1 VARGRD
7 PFGGHLWLQ
16 NITSKR
22 KTTKTNTQHF
32 NSYGYGFTSHTTL
45 ITFKIFILTHQ
56 ATHELSIAHTHKAH
70 SMHFKMLINTR
81 TCRTH
86 KSTHTCDEQHF
97 KPHLVV
103 RSSQRSQR
111 GRVLFG
117 RDATRS

>member
-1 VARGRD
+1 LVAKHHFKKKNHED
-7 PFGGHLWLQ
+7 EH
-16 NITSKR
+16 
-22 KTTKTNTQHF
+22 TTPQFIRRRLYLGTQHLF
-32 NSYGYGFTSHTTL
+32 